1 MIKLYA
7 IIMAGGVGSRF
18 WPNSTKKT
26 PKHLINII
34 GDSTLIQDTV
44 KRLEGIINNECI
56 YIVTNSIQKEEVER
70 QLTSIPRENIIS
82 EPFGRNTAACIG
94 LASVII
100 RKKDKEAVTV
110 VLPSDHIIHD
120 NEEFRKSILSAAE
133 FAIESD
139 GLITIGINPSKPE
152 TGYGYIQIDDR
163 SVKDN
168 IYKVLTFAEKPNY
181 ATAIRF
187 IESGDFFWNSGI
199 FIWKIDSILNQIKS
213 LLPDLYEG
221 LIKIEN
227 AIGNPGY
234 EDTLNMVYGQLRKL
248 SIDYGIME
256 NSKRVYL
263 TKGNFRWSD
272 VGSWD
277 EVYRISEKDNNG
289 NVLKGMIYTDMVLDS
304 FIHSEDKFTA
314 VIGVDN
320 LVIINSADALL
331 VCRKDKSQKVKKV
344 VEYLKINKMDQ
355 FR

>member
-1 MIKLYA
+1 MNLYA

-18 WPNSTKKT
+18 WPRSTKKT
-26 PKHLINII
+26 PKQLIKII
-34 GDSTLIQDTV
+34 GANTLIQDTV
-44 KRLEGIINNECI
+44 KRLEGLVENDHIFII
-56 YIVTNSIQKEEVER
+56 TNSLQKAEVEK
-70 QLTSIPRENIIS
+70 QLSNIPQENIIS

-94 LASVII
+94 LATIII
-100 RKKDKEAVTV
+100 RKKDKDALTV

-120 NEEFRKSILSAAE
+120 NEEFQKSIINAAE
-133 FAIESD
+133 YAMDSD
-139 GLITIGINPSKPE
+139 GLITIGINPGKPE
-152 TGYGYIQIDDR
+152 TGFGYIQVDEKI
-163 SVKDN
+163 VKDN

-199 FIWKIDSILNQIKS
+199 FIWKTDSILNEIKS
-213 LLPDLYEG
+213 LMPDLYEG

-227 AIGNPGY
+227 AIGNAGY
-234 EDTLNMVYGQLRKL
+234 EETLNRVYGQLRKL

-256 NSKRVYL
+256 KSKRVFL

-277 EVYRISEKDNNG
+277 EVYQISEKDNNG
-289 NVLKGMIYTDMVLDS
+289 NVLNGMIYTDMVLDS
-304 FIHSEDKFTA
+304 FIHSEQKFTA

-320 LVIINSADALL
+320 LVIINSNDALL
-331 VCRKDKSQKVKKV
+331 VCRKDKSQEVKKV
-344 VEYLKINKMDQ
+344 VEYLKINKLDQ